1 LGSVLYGFEEI
12 IDESFD
18 SLHTQLLDLAP
29 YISSMPE
36 EYTTGLYSSSKG
48 TQDKNHL
55 HAPSPEFFNLLVWNI
70 IVAFWVNI
78 VSTYLYDKI
87 FAQKGELK
95 SHKELKNIRKELITH
110 TKTKG
115 FKLKIGNFL
124 EISDN
129 SKRRSIE
136 LLTTYGV
143 PEEEADE
150 KADEINTKLL
160 ETLQKLMDD
169 EEKQ

>member
-1 LGSVLYGFEEI
+1 
-12 IDESFD
+12 
-18 SLHTQLLDLAP
+18 
-29 YISSMPE
+29 
-36 EYTTGLYSSSKG
+36 
-48 TQDKNHL
+48 
-55 HAPSPEFFNLLVWNI
+55 
-70 IVAFWVNI
+70 
-78 VSTYLYDKI
+78 
-87 FAQKGELK
+87 
-95 SHKELKNIRKELITH
+95 
-110 TKTKG
+110 
-115 FKLKIGNFL
+115 LKIGNFL